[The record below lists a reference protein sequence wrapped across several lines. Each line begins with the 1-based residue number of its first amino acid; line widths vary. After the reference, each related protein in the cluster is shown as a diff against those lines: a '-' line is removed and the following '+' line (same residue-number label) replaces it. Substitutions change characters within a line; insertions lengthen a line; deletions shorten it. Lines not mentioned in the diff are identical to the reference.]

1 MNSLTLSTLLL
12 YRIHDHSHRYFSQ
25 LSLIYISHE
34 PKLMAKHQ
42 DIRDLKH
49 RRRMGVTTS
58 KTAVGLGRGRRPR
71 RASACKQSRI
81 LANINLKLS
90 KTYVMSSF
98 QELQDLFLLSY
109 RNVTIDNNEFSVLH
123 EEIIPQNPYFSH

>member
-1 MNSLTLSTLLL
+1 MTVAEGKKLRLVIDLRHAKAPSTML
-12 YRIHDHSHRYFSQ
+12 
-25 LSLIYISHE
+25 
-34 PKLMAKHQ
+34 KN
-42 DIRDLKH
+42 RDLKH
-49 RRRMGVTTS
+49 HPTTNGTTTTS

-109 RNVTIDNNEFSVLH
+109 ENGTIDNNEFSVLH
-123 EEIIPQNPYFSH
+123 EEIMPKDPDFSH